1 MSPATATL
9 GATPKIAGE
18 IFWGAAQQPRSPLP
32 ERVRVLPSPS
42 SARGQRGQDGPGST
56 FGVPELNSP
65 QSRAASRRGEAR
77 SLPPTSRSER
87 RPRLQS
93 RPEVVPVTPPARRGG
108 WGGGRGRRHTWSGSR
123 GTESRQEQAQHLHPH
138 RLPGS
143 PMALPPSRCRGRG
156 PRAALRSHLARPRC
170 AGNQPG
176 TPGLGVGVAPSCHSK
191 PLRAPGRGEAAPR
204 GRTME
209 VALARSGTSPR
220 ARRVPAMPR
229 EQPQAL
235 RDHAVPHHIALGTP
249 GVRVSREPRC
259 TAPNL
264 PSFQGAGMGSTGRAG
279 SPQALGAPW
288 GERAPCGAPS
298 SSSIFW
304 E

>member
-156 PRAALRSHLARPRC
+156 PRAAAPLAPCPAEVCRKPARHPGAGCGGGSILPQQTAARPR
-170 AGNQPG
+170 AGGSG
-176 TPGLGVGVAPSCHSK
+176 TPWEDDGGGPRSLGDLATCSQGPRHASGA
-191 PLRAPGRGEAAPR
+191 APGAAGPRGAAPHCARDPRGEGLTGATLQGSQPPLVP
-204 GRTME
+204 GSWDGQHG
-209 VALARSGTSPR
+209 VSG
-220 ARRVPAMPR
+220 VPPGSGSS
-229 EQPQAL
+229 
-235 RDHAVPHHIALGTP
+235 LG
-249 GVRVSREPRC
+249 
-259 TAPNL
+259 
-264 PSFQGAGMGSTGRAG
+264 
-279 SPQALGAPW
+279 
-288 GERAPCGAPS
+288 
-298 SSSIFW
+298 
-304 E
+304 